1 MSCSERVNKVVEIY
15 VESMKES
22 SADKVREAFHPNAKV
37 VGHLHGDFLEM
48 STEDF
53 AGFVAAQEP
62 AEVEYEI
69 LSTVVEGTTAAV
81 QKSRTFEKYG
91 TLFLIKLLLEGAVQ
105 GSDMLPL
112 RMTSDVYI
120 LLCSCIARIRQDA
133 CLLSTKRPKHA
144 TREGKCQNRKTA
156 ACANSADR
164 RKSSGATPVVKSASC
179 GQC

>member
-1 MSCSERVNKVVEIY
+1 MSCSESVTKVVEKY

-69 LSTVVEGTTAAV
+69 LSTDVQGTTAAV
-81 QKSRTFEKYG
+81 KKSIC
-91 TLFLIKLLLEGAVQ
+91 LFFNFYHYMNNHLYF
-105 GSDMLPL
+105 
-112 RMTSDVYI
+112 TI
-120 LLCSCIARIRQDA
+120 LGIWI
-133 CLLSTKRPKHA
+133 
-144 TREGKCQNRKTA
+144 
-156 ACANSADR
+156 
-164 RKSSGATPVVKSASC
+164 
-179 GQC
+179 